1 MDLFVYSDESGV
13 FDYKHNKIF
22 TFGGLI
28 FIGKEQKDIATRKF
42 LHAERCLRQFGTHS
56 CNEELKACKITTK
69 EKNKLFRS
77 LNNFYKFSF
86 LFSSNP
92 YYNSIITKK

>member
-56 CNEELKACKITTK
+56 CL
-69 EKNKLFRS
+69 S
-77 LNNFYKFSF
+77 LIHISEPTRR
-86 LFSSNP
+86 LRGSRMPSSA
-92 YYNSIITKK
+92 

>member
-42 LHAERCLRQFGTHS
+42 LYM
-56 CNEELKACKITTK
+56 
-69 EKNKLFRS
+69 
-77 LNNFYKFSF
+77 LNVV
-86 LFSSNP
+86 
-92 YYNSIITKK
+92 